1 MILAAYWAQ
10 VFPGGNGKALRCL
23 FFLRPSYWFGFY
35 GVSETRKFGA
45 TDEEKDNYPDRAQR
59 ASAAGGGCI
68 VVDSVRKVYGSEEA
82 LKGVSLKM
90 NSGEVTALLGECRAS
105 LLAVLVFFNCFLT
118 IALRH

>member
-1 MILAAYWAQ
+1 MIFAAYWAQ
-10 VFPGGNGKALRCL
+10 VFPGGNGKALPCL

-45 TDEEKDNYPDRAQR
+45 TDEEKDNNPDRSQR

-90 NSGEVTALLGECRAS
+90 NSGEVTALLGEYRAS
-105 LLAVLVFFNCFLT
+105 LLARTVVLDFFLT
-118 IALRH
+118 IDVRH